1 MVDSEKSKRKETIMS
16 TFELIGRI
24 LVALLTDAIATVAM
38 LTLIYLYYLV
48 RDRGVALDTR
58 AGKAFVI
65 GVAIIGAAAASVML
79 VAVNMGADAVN
90 RMYLI
95 IAMPYI
101 LAGVWA
107 WNRIAERF
115 EADRLR
121 D

>member
-1 MVDSEKSKRKETIMS
+1 MVDNEKPKRKEAIMS

-24 LVALLTDAIATVAM
+24 LVALVTDAIATVAA

-58 AGKAFVI
+58 AGKAFAVS
-65 GVAIIGAAAASVML
+65 VAIIGAAAASVML

-101 LAGVWA
+101 LIGVWA

-115 EADRLR
+115 EAGRAR
-121 D
+121 E